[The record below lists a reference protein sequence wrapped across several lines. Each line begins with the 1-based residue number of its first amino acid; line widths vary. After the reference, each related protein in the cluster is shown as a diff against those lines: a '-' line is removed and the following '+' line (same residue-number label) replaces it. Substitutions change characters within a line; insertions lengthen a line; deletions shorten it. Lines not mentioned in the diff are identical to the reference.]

1 MIMNAKQG
9 TADDL
14 KLIFACSGASD
25 VGHLTDLAARAL
37 AKDGSGKMYCL
48 AGIGGRVEPML
59 AMTRSA
65 KKIVA
70 LDGCAQECARK
81 SLELGGFTDF
91 EHLKLADLG
100 LPKGQSPATPERVQ
114 LVAEKAAE
122 LLKKA

>member
-1 MIMNAKQG
+1 MNAKHG
-9 TADDL
+9 TAEDL

-37 AKDGSGKMYCL
+37 AKDGAGKMYCL
-48 AGIGGRVEPML
+48 AGIGGRVESML

-81 SLELGGFTDF
+81 TLELAGFNAF
-91 EHLKLADLG
+91 AHLKLEDLG
-100 LPKGQSPATPERVQ
+100 LAKGESPPTAERVR
-114 LVAEKAAE
+114 LVAGKAAA
-122 LLKKA
+122 LLKKT

>member
-1 MIMNAKQG
+1 MNAKQG
-9 TADDL
+9 SANDL

-37 AKDGSGKMYCL
+37 AKDGAGKMYCL
-48 AGIGGRVEPML
+48 AGIGGRVEPMM

-65 KKIVA
+65 KKLVA

-81 SLELGGFTDF
+81 TLELGGFSGF

-100 LPKGQSPATPERVQ
+100 LTKGQSPATPENVQRV
-114 LVAEKAAE
+114 ADKAAA

>member
-1 MIMNAKQG
+1 MNAKQG
-9 TADDL
+9 TAEDL

-37 AKDGSGKMYCL
+37 AKDGAGKMYCL
-48 AGIGGRVEPML
+48 AGVGGKVESML

-70 LDGCAQECARK
+70 LDGCGQECARK
-81 SLELGGFTDF
+81 TLELGGFSGF

-100 LPKGQSPATPERVQ
+100 LTKGQSPATPERVQ
-114 LVAEKAAE
+114 LVAGKAAE
-122 LLKKA
+122 LLKKG

>member
-1 MIMNAKQG
+1 MNAKHG
-9 TADDL
+9 TSEDL

-37 AKDGSGKMYCL
+37 AKDGAGKMYCL

-59 AMTRSA
+59 EMTCSA
-65 KKIVA
+65 RKIVA

-81 SLELGGFTDF
+81 TLEQGGFKSF

-100 LPKGQSPATPERVQ
+100 LAKGQSPAKPERVA
-114 LVAEKAAE
+114 LVAEKATE
-122 LLKKA
+122 LLKKT

>member
-1 MIMNAKQG
+1 MNAKQS
-9 TADDL
+9 TAEDL

-37 AKDGSGKMYCL
+37 AQDGVGKTYCL
-48 AGIGGRVEPML
+48 AGIGGRVESML

-65 KKIVA
+65 KRIVA

-81 SLELGGFTDF
+81 TLELGGFSGF

-100 LPKGQSPATPERVQ
+100 LTKGQSPATPECVQ
-114 LVAEKAAE
+114 LVAEQAAE
-122 LLKKA
+122 LLKKS

>member
-1 MIMNAKQG
+1 MNAKQG
-9 TADDL
+9 SADDL

-37 AKDGSGKMYCL
+37 AKDGAGKMYCL
-48 AGIGGRVEPML
+48 AGIGGKVEPML
-59 AMTRSA
+59 ALTRSA

-81 SLELGGFTDF
+81 TLELGGFSGF

-100 LPKGQSPATPERVQ
+100 LTKGQSSATPERVA
-114 LVAEKAAE
+114 LVAQQAAA
-122 LLKKA
+122 LLKKS

>member
-1 MIMNAKQG
+1 MNAKHG
-9 TADDL
+9 TAEDL

-48 AGIGGRVEPML
+48 AGIGGRVESML
-59 AMTRSA
+59 ALTRSA

-81 SLELGGFTDF
+81 TLELAGFSAF
-91 EHLKLADLG
+91 AHLKLEDLG
-100 LPKGQSPATPERVQ
+100 LAKGESINIIANNCIE
-114 LVAEKAAE
+114 
-122 LLKKA
+122 

>member
-1 MIMNAKQG
+1 MNAKQG
-9 TADDL
+9 SANDL

-25 VGHLTDLAARAL
+25 VGYLTDLAARAL
-37 AKDGSGKMYCL
+37 AKDGAGKMYCL

-65 KKIVA
+65 KKLVA

-81 SLELGGFTDF
+81 TLELGGFSGF

-100 LPKGQSPATPERVQ
+100 LTKGQSPATPENVQRV
-114 LVAEKAAE
+114 ADKAAA